1 MKLNAVFAVDF
12 QEAVFDKSLGTLHI
26 TSQNF
31 LQKFIYT
38 NAFNRSGGLNF
49 VKFSADD
56 SLCYI
61 QVIALFT
68 LFCGGNFHKAG
79 WHGGLATID

>member
-1 MKLNAVFAVDF
+1 MKLNAVYAVVDF

-38 NAFNRSGGLNF
+38 NAFNRSGGLNL
-49 VKFSADD
+49 VKFSA
-56 SLCYI
+56 
-61 QVIALFT
+61 VIVSNCTVYFVL
-68 LFCGGNFHKAG
+68 
-79 WHGGLATID
+79 W